1 MYLMSILMANYDLSL
16 SCGIPVENVI
26 TQIYMLPLL
35 LLKLYIDTNT
45 IGL

>member
-1 MYLMSILMANYDLSL
+1 MANYDLSL
-16 SCGIPVENVI
+16 SCDIPVENVK